1 MDAKRLLATSS
12 EYLPVDGSSSPAD
25 PSASFAWRILHASAF
40 LEGGLT
46 FIAGTAVLYWPAS
59 PPLATLSAALYTV
72 GSLGFLFVD
81 VQEFFTFVSEP
92 VLRANI
98 ALSAT
103 GSLLYVLGSLGFL
116 PAVEAA
122 TPIVGT
128 WGFLLGSAL
137 IFVSQSM
144 KLLRIGGA
152 AGCGSDSGSSGNG
165 SGSGG
170 GGGGRGCGCGG
181 FSVSALCGTKESAT
195 AAVVE
200 GGAGLGA
207 LLFLVGTA
215 VFAAPLGESA
225 FGGALVLALWLAGSL
240 AFTAGGLSLA
250 FRHFVMGVA

>member
-1 MDAKRLLATSS
+1 
-12 EYLPVDGSSSPAD
+12 
-25 PSASFAWRILHASAF
+25 
-40 LEGGLT
+40 LT
-46 FIAGTAVLYWPAS
+46 FIAGTAVLYWPPS

-81 VQEFFTFVSEP
+81 VQEFFTFASEP
-92 VLRANI
+92 MLRANI

-122 TPIVGT
+122 TPIIGT

-152 AGCGSDSGSSGNG
+152 AGCGSVSGSS
-165 SGSGG
+165 
-170 GGGGRGCGCGG
+170 GGRGCGCGCGG
-181 FSVSALCGTKESAT
+181 FSMSALCGTREYAT
-195 AAVVE
+195 AAIVE

-225 FGGALVLALWLAGSL
+225 FGGALVLALWVAGSL

>member
-1 MDAKRLLATSS
+1 MDAKRGLLLAAGD
-12 EYLPVDGSSSPAD
+12 YLPVDGAAAPAD
-25 PSASFAWRILHASAF
+25 PSASFAWRILHAFAF

-116 PAVEAA
+116 PAFEAA

-152 AGCGSDSGSSGNG
+152 AGCGSDNGSSG
-165 SGSGG
+165 SGSGDG
-170 GGGGRGCGCGG
+170 CGGRGCGCGG
-181 FSVSALCGTKESAT
+181 FSVRALCGTKESAT